1 MSVSS
6 TKLTV
11 PKRINLT
18 LDAIAQ
24 VTALALIYVVL
35 IFILPASRET
45 MHAYKFSTIE
55 YRIIDLAVNIPSILV
70 WFAAF
75 MGYATLKHYA
85 KSLEGSEEAASYK
98 KLAIGF
104 GWLAWS
110 LPATALISIIVS
122 SISYK
127 VNGFKP
133 ASIIITNYIN
143 LLLPLIA
150 FTIISTASRSIAS
163 KAKLKISLA
172 AARINIL
179 LYLTAAV
186 FYCYFT
192 FMRFNLHY
200 LSSTKNL
207 FYLPVWLMIITIII
221 PYLYAWF
228 IGIFASYELT
238 LYSKQIGGLLYRRA
252 LRLLVI
258 GLLIIVISSIVLQY
272 VNGIV
277 PRVGHLVLNYK
288 LVVTV
293 LFRLINGIGYIILAL
308 GAFRLKKIEEV

>member
-186 FYCYFT
+186 FKFDKESFLFT
-192 FMRFNLHY
+192 CLANDYYDNYSIPICLVYWHIRFLRTDALFKTNRR
-200 LSSTKNL
+200 SFISTRSKA
-207 FYLPVWLMIITIII
+207 V
-221 PYLYAWF
+221 
-228 IGIFASYELT
+228 SY
-238 LYSKQIGGLLYRRA
+238 R
-252 LRLLVI
+252 
-258 GLLIIVISSIVLQY
+258 IV
-272 VNGIV
+272 NNC
-277 PRVGHLVLNYK
+277 H
-288 LVVTV
+288 
-293 LFRLINGIGYIILAL
+293 
-308 GAFRLKKIEEV
+308 